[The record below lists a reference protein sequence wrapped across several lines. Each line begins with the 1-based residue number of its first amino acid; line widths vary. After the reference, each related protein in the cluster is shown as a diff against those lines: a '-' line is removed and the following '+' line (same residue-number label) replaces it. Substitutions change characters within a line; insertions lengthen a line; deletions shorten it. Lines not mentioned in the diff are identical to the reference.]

1 MKRKFVLVEVTYT
14 LEGDQQKHS
23 KNHLVSLYVKN
34 NLPSQQ
40 SQEMEMATDKA
51 RLWYNEVF
59 PQKKIISIVPSE
71 TISSDFSLRTLSNDE
86 PAKELKAA
94 FTSSDVPPLDERF
107 VNQSI
112 QVLIDVNGHKKRFEL
127 GYYRTDENAWYDNRG
142 IRLHNM
148 EEMVWQYLPK

>member
-40 SQEMEMATDKA
+40 SQEMEMAVEKS

-71 TISSDFSLRTLSNDE
+71 TISSDFSLRTLSNE
-86 PAKELKAA
+86 GEENPVKSETNILEKAQEYVLKQNYQLDNMTLQAQLDAA
-94 FTSSDVPPLDERF
+94 ILTTYVEA
-107 VNQSI
+107 
-112 QVLIDVNGHKKRFEL
+112 
-127 GYYRTDENAWYDNRG
+127 RTARD
-142 IRLHNM
+142 
-148 EEMVWQYLPK
+148 